1 METKAPLLED
11 AHVLRVSC
19 HTEPFLKSL
28 NATKFICTVLSIFKL
43 QTFSL
48 PFLGNGDI
56 LKNIS
61 MYGKPKG
68 LTRLCLVCLP
78 EFACGLIQELRG
90 EDGVGFMCFCS
101 T

>member
-11 AHVLRVSC
+11 AHVPRVSC

-48 PFLGNGDI
+48 PFLGDGDI
-56 LKNIS
+56 L
-61 MYGKPKG
+61 
-68 LTRLCLVCLP
+68 
-78 EFACGLIQELRG
+78 
-90 EDGVGFMCFCS
+90 
-101 T
+101 